1 MASALQ
7 LHGVQC
13 AIARSPYGYPAVMPD
28 RPYRVYR
35 GGQPGGSPD
44 DPDLA
49 LPGSAAS
56 GAANAVDA
64 PAQGERRGPI
74 VLPPPGSGPPPSAKP
89 SVKSPSGPRRRRP
102 WGRIV
107 GITLLVLLLVTGVW
121 LVIGYLAFRDSVEA
135 ANARLERITRA
146 APVGPVL
153 DQQSG
158 LLLSQPTTILV
169 MGRDRNGL
177 SDSLQ
182 LIRVDPDNHLVS
194 TLAIPRDL
202 KVDIPGVGSDKI
214 NVAYARGG
222 AALAV
227 ETVRA
232 VTGVP
237 VNHVV
242 LIDFSG
248 FRKLVDAVS
257 GIDIYNKERLSS
269 EFDGHTYH
277 FQRGALHLNG
287 ARALAYARIRK
298 NADNASDSDV
308 TRGQR
313 QQRVM
318 AALKHKLVSPAS
330 LFRLRSVGAHVAD
343 PLATDLSANQLL
355 QLGWGD
361 FRAQRHLNCNL
372 GGEPVVLGGVSYL
385 AGVSENRDAISAFLG
400 ETAPRARNPKDPFSP
415 GCS

>member
-1 MASALQ
+1 MVASPTPAAT
-7 LHGVQC
+7 LHPM
-13 AIARSPYGYPAVMPD
+13 SD

-35 GGQPGGSPD
+35 GGQGGSSPD
-44 DPDLA
+44 DPDLH
-49 LPGSAAS
+49 LPRSSADAS
-56 GAANAVDA
+56 GAVADP
-64 PAQGERRGPI
+64 PAQQVRTGPV
-74 VLPPPGSGPPPSAKP
+74 VLPPPGTSKKAGGPPPATP
-89 SVKSPSGPRRRRP
+89 TAPRRRRR
-102 WGRIV
+102 WGRII
-107 GITLLVLLLVTGVW
+107 GIAAAVLLVGLGIW
-121 LVIGYLAFRDSVEA
+121 FVIGYLAFRDSVA
-135 ANARLERITRA
+135 KANARLDRITRA
-146 APVGPVL
+146 APVEPVL
-153 DQQSG
+153 DKQSG

-182 LIRVDPDNHLVS
+182 LVRVDPSRHLVS

-214 NVAYARGG
+214 NVAYGKGG

-227 ETVRA
+227 ETVRN

-237 VNHVV
+237 INHVV
-242 LIDFSG
+242 LIDFNG
-248 FRKLVDAVS
+248 FKELVNAV
-257 GIDIYNKERLSS
+257 GGVDIYNRERVSS

-277 FQRGALHLNG
+277 FKRGPLHLNG
-287 ARALAYARIRK
+287 DRALAFARVRK
-298 NADNASDSDV
+298 NADNPSDSDV

-318 AALKHKLVSPAS
+318 AALKAKIVSPAS
-330 LFRLRSVGAHVAD
+330 LFKLKSLGTHVAD

-372 GGEPVVLGGVSYL
+372 GGDPIVLNGVAYL
-385 AGVSENRDAISAFLG
+385 SGVSENRDVVSAFLG
-400 ETAPRARNPKDPFSP
+400 ETAPRHRDPKQPFSP
-415 GCS
+415 GCK

>member
-1 MASALQ
+1 MS
-7 LHGVQC
+7 
-13 AIARSPYGYPAVMPD
+13 D

-35 GGQPGGSPD
+35 GGQRGGSGDEPRL
-44 DPDLA
+44 DL
-49 LPGSAAS
+49 PEAA
-56 GAANAVDA
+56 GASPQSVDA
-64 PAQGERRGPI
+64 PEGERRGPVI
-74 VLPPPGSGPPPSAKP
+74 LPPAGGVP
-89 SVKSPSGPRRRRP
+89 KSPSKTPPARGPRRRRP
-102 WGRIV
+102 WGRII
-107 GITLLVLLLVTGVW
+107 GIGLALVLLGTGIWV
-121 LVIGYLAFRDSVEA
+121 VIGYLAFRDSVA
-135 ANARLERITRA
+135 RANARLVRITRA
-146 APVGPVL
+146 APVAPVL

-158 LLLSQPTTILV
+158 LLLSKPTTILV

-182 LIRVDPDNHLVS
+182 LIRVDPGRHLVS

-227 ETVRA
+227 ETVRDM
-232 VTGVP
+232 TGVP
-237 VNHVV
+237 INHVV
-242 LIDFSG
+242 LIDFAG
-248 FRKLVDAVS
+248 FRQLVDAV
-257 GIDIYNKERLSS
+257 GGVDIYNRERLSS

-277 FQRGALHLNG
+277 FRRGALHLNG

-298 NADNASDSDV
+298 NADNPNDSDV

-318 AALKHKLVSPAS
+318 TALKRKLVSPRS
-330 LFRLRSVGAHVAD
+330 LFRLKSVGAHVAD
-343 PLATDLSANQLL
+343 PLATDLNANQLL

-385 AGVSENRDAISAFLG
+385 AGVSENRDVVSAFLG
-400 ETAPRARNPKDPFSP
+400 ETAPRKRNAKNPFSP

>member
-1 MASALQ
+1 MS
-7 LHGVQC
+7 
-13 AIARSPYGYPAVMPD
+13 D

-35 GGQPGGSPD
+35 GGQRSGSPD
-44 DPDLA
+44 DLELV
-49 LPGSAAS
+49 LPGSAGAN
-56 GAANAVDA
+56 AANAVDA
-64 PAQGERRGPI
+64 PTQGERSGPV
-74 VLPPPGSGPPPSAKP
+74 VLPPAGGGSPPRSAK
-89 SVKSPSGPRRRRP
+89 KSPHAPRGPRGRRP
-102 WGRIV
+102 WGRIL
-107 GITLLVLLLVTGVW
+107 GFGLIVLLLGTTVW
-121 LVIGYLAFRDSVEA
+121 LVVGYLAFRDSVER
-135 ANARLERITRA
+135 ANARLVRITRA
-146 APVGPVL
+146 APVAPVL

-158 LLLSQPTTILV
+158 LLLSQPTTVLV

-182 LIRVDPDNHLVS
+182 LIRVDPDRHLVS

-202 KVDIPGVGSDKI
+202 KVDIPGLGSDKI

-242 LIDFSG
+242 LVDFSG
-248 FRKLVDAVS
+248 FRRLVDAVG

-269 EFDGHTYH
+269 DFDGRTYH
-277 FQRGALHLNG
+277 FRRGPLHLNG

-298 NADNASDSDV
+298 NSDNAGDSDV

-318 AALKHKLVSPAS
+318 GALKDKLASPAS
-330 LFRLRSVGAHVAD
+330 LFRLRSVGSHVAD

-385 AGVSENRDAISAFLG
+385 AGVSENRDVVSAFLG
-400 ETAPRARNPKDPFSP
+400 ETAPRARDRKDPFSP
-415 GCS
+415 GCA

>member
-1 MASALQ
+1 MS
-7 LHGVQC
+7 
-13 AIARSPYGYPAVMPD
+13 D

-35 GGQPGGSPD
+35 GGQRGGPPDQPGLDLPQAGSSTRPI
-44 DPDLA
+44 
-49 LPGSAAS
+49 
-56 GAANAVDA
+56 DA
-64 PAQGERRGPI
+64 PPQGERHGPVI
-74 VLPPPGSGPPPSAKP
+74 LPPSGGTPKAPSNAQPPPSR
-89 SVKSPSGPRRRRP
+89 PRRRRP

-107 GITLLVLLLVTGVW
+107 GMGVVLLLLGTGVW
-121 LVIGYLAFRDSVEA
+121 LVVGYLAFRDSVQR

-146 APVGPVL
+146 APVAPVL

-158 LLLSQPTTILV
+158 LLLSQPSTILV

-182 LIRVDPDNHLVS
+182 LIRVDPGSHLVS

-202 KVDIPGVGSDKI
+202 KVDIPGAGSDKI

-227 ETVRA
+227 ETVRNL
-232 VTGVP
+232 TGVP
-237 VNHVV
+237 INHVV
-242 LIDFSG
+242 LVDFSG
-248 FRKLVDAVS
+248 FRRLVDAVG

-269 EFDGHTYH
+269 DFDGHTYH
-277 FQRGALHLNG
+277 FKRGALHLNG
-287 ARALAYARIRK
+287 ERALAYARIRK
-298 NADNASDSDV
+298 NSDNASDSDV
-308 TRGQR
+308 TRGLR

-318 AALKHKLVSPAS
+318 SALKSKLASPSS
-330 LFRLRSVGAHVAD
+330 LFRLKSVGAHVAD

-361 FRAQRHLNCNL
+361 FRAESHLNCNL
-372 GGEPVVLGGVSYL
+372 GGEPVVLGGISYL
-385 AGVSENRDAISAFLG
+385 AGVSENRDVVSAFLG
-400 ETAPRARNPKDPFSP
+400 DTAPRKRNAKNPFSP

>member
-1 MASALQ
+1 MS
-7 LHGVQC
+7 
-13 AIARSPYGYPAVMPD
+13 D

-44 DPDLA
+44 DPELA
-49 LPGSAAS
+49 LPGPAGRNGGRRRRRAPSTVSVAGPS
-56 GAANAVDA
+56 CSRPPGAA
-64 PAQGERRGPI
+64 RR
-74 VLPPPGSGPPPSAKP
+74 PPRSRQ
-89 SVKSPSGPRRRRP
+89 PRRRGDRVAGVPGVGSSGSGCRP
-102 WGRIV
+102 AARH
-107 GITLLVLLLVTGVW
+107 GVW
-121 LVIGYLAFRDSVEA
+121 LVAGYLAFRDSVER

-146 APVGPVL
+146 APVAPVL

-182 LIRVDPDNHLVS
+182 LIRVDPGRHLVS
-194 TLAIPRDL
+194 DARD
-202 KVDIPGVGSDKI
+202 PARPEGRHP
-214 NVAYARGG
+214 RGG
-222 AALAV
+222 FGQDQRRRTRGAGRRSRSRPSA
-227 ETVRA
+227 RSR
-232 VTGVP
+232 GVP

-248 FRKLVDAVS
+248 LPEAGRRGRRHRHLQQGTA
-257 GIDIYNKERLSS
+257 RRPSS
-269 EFDGHTYH
+269 TGTRTTSR
-277 FQRGALHLNG
+277 RGALHLNG
-287 ARALAYARIRK
+287 ERALAYARIRK
-298 NADNASDSDV
+298 NADNAADSDV

-318 AALKHKLVSPAS
+318 ARSKHKLVSPAS
-330 LFRLRSVGAHVAD
+330 LFRLRSVGSHAAD

-372 GGEPVVLGGVSYL
+372 GGEPVVLGGSPTSPACRRTGTRSRPSSATRRPA
-385 AGVSENRDAISAFLG
+385 AGTRRTRSA
-400 ETAPRARNPKDPFSP
+400 P

>member
-1 MASALQ
+1 MS
-7 LHGVQC
+7 
-13 AIARSPYGYPAVMPD
+13 D

-35 GGQPGGSPD
+35 GGQRGGSPD
-44 DPDLA
+44 NSELDLPEA
-49 LPGSAAS
+49 GPATRSI
-56 GAANAVDA
+56 DA
-64 PAQGERRGPI
+64 PPQGERRGPVI
-74 VLPPPGSGPPPSAKP
+74 LPPSGGTPKAPSNAPRPPSR
-89 SVKSPSGPRRRRP
+89 PRRRRP

-107 GITLLVLLLVTGVW
+107 GVALVLLLLGTGVW
-121 LVIGYLAFRDSVEA
+121 LVVGYLAFRDSVQK

-146 APVGPVL
+146 APVAPVL

-158 LLLSQPTTILV
+158 LLLSRPSTILV

-182 LIRVDPDNHLVS
+182 LIRVDPGSHLVS

-202 KVDIPGVGSDKI
+202 KVDIPGAGSDKI

-227 ETVRA
+227 ETVRNL
-232 VTGVP
+232 TGVP
-237 VNHVV
+237 INHVV
-242 LIDFSG
+242 LVDFSG
-248 FRKLVDAVS
+248 FRRLVDAV
-257 GIDIYNKERLSS
+257 GGVDIYNKERLSS
-269 EFDGHTYH
+269 DFDGHTYH
-277 FQRGALHLNG
+277 FKRGALHLNG
-287 ARALAYARIRK
+287 ERALAFARIRK
-298 NADNASDSDV
+298 NSDNANDSDV

-318 AALKHKLVSPAS
+318 SALKSKLASPRT
-330 LFRLRSVGAHVAD
+330 LFRLKSVGAHVAD

-361 FRAQRHLNCNL
+361 FRAERHLNCNL

-385 AGVSENRDAISAFLG
+385 AGVSENRDVVSAFLG
-400 ETAPRARNPKDPFSP
+400 DTAPRKRNAKDPFSP

>member
-1 MASALQ
+1 MS
-7 LHGVQC
+7 
-13 AIARSPYGYPAVMPD
+13 D

-35 GGQPGGSPD
+35 GGQGGSSPD
-44 DPDLA
+44 DPDLH
-49 LPGSAAS
+49 LPGAGADAS
-56 GAANAVDA
+56 GAVADP
-64 PAQGERRGPI
+64 PAGPARPGPI
-74 VLPPPGSGPPPSAKP
+74 VLPPESGTKGAGGRRPPTTPKP
-89 SVKSPSGPRRRRP
+89 TRGRRP
-102 WGRIV
+102 WGRII
-107 GITLLVLLLVTGVW
+107 GIGAAV
-121 LVIGYLAFRDSVEA
+121 LVIGLGIWFVVGYLAFRDSVER

-146 APVGPVL
+146 APVAPVL
-153 DQQSG
+153 DKQNG

-182 LIRVDPDNHLVS
+182 LIRVDPGKHLVS

-214 NVAYARGG
+214 NVAYATGG

-227 ETVRA
+227 ETVRN

-237 VNHVV
+237 INHVV
-242 LIDFSG
+242 LIDFAG
-248 FRKLVDAVS
+248 FRELVNAV
-257 GIDIYNKERLSS
+257 GGVDIYNKERVTS

-277 FQRGALHLNG
+277 FKRGPLHLNG
-287 ARALAYARIRK
+287 ERALAYARVRK
-298 NADNASDSDV
+298 NSDNASDSDV

-318 AALKHKLVSPAS
+318 TALKSKIVSPSS
-330 LFRLRSVGAHVAD
+330 LLHLKSLGTHVAD
-343 PLATDLSANQLL
+343 PLATDLSANQIL

-372 GGEPVVLGGVSYL
+372 GGDPTVLNGVAYL
-385 AGVSENRDAISAFLG
+385 DGVAENRDAVSAFLG
-400 ETAPRARNPKDPFSP
+400 DSAPRPRNLKQPFSP

>member
-1 MASALQ
+1 MS
-7 LHGVQC
+7 
-13 AIARSPYGYPAVMPD
+13 D

-35 GGQPGGSPD
+35 GGQGGGSSPD
-44 DPDLA
+44 DPDLH
-49 LPGSAAS
+49 LPRSGGDAS
-56 GAANAVDA
+56 GVVADP
-64 PAQGERRGPI
+64 PAEPVRKGPV
-74 VLPPPGSGPPPSAKP
+74 VLPPPGAEQGTGGRPPAPSSAP
-89 SVKSPSGPRRRRP
+89 RGPRRRRP
-102 WGRIV
+102 WEKIIGLSLAV
-107 GITLLVLLLVTGVW
+107 VALGLGVW
-121 LVIGYLAFRDSVEA
+121 FVLGYLAFRDSVER
-135 ANARLERITRA
+135 ANARLDRITRK
-146 APVGPVL
+146 APVAPVL
-153 DQQSG
+153 DHQNG

-182 LIRVDPDNHLVS
+182 VVRVDPGRHLVS

-227 ETVRA
+227 ETVRQ

-237 VNHVV
+237 INHVV
-242 LIDFSG
+242 LIDFRG
-248 FRKLVDAVS
+248 FRQLVDAVG
-257 GIDIYNKERLSS
+257 GIDIYNRERVTS
-269 EFDGHTYH
+269 EFDKHTYH
-277 FQRGALHLNG
+277 FKRGPLHLNG
-287 ARALAYARIRK
+287 ERALAFARVRK

-313 QQRVM
+313 QQQVM
-318 AALKHKLVSPAS
+318 AALKRKIVSPLS
-330 LFRLRSVGAHVAD
+330 LFHLKSLGTHVAD

-372 GGEPVVLGGVSYL
+372 GGDPIVLNGVAYL
-385 AGVSENRDAISAFLG
+385 QGVSENRDAVAGFLG
-400 ETAPRARNPKDPFSP
+400 ETAPKRRDPSQPFSP

>member
-1 MASALQ
+1 MS
-7 LHGVQC
+7 
-13 AIARSPYGYPAVMPD
+13 D

-35 GGQPGGSPD
+35 GGQRGGASDQPELDLPEAGHATRPIDASP
-44 DPDLA
+44 
-49 LPGSAAS
+49 
-56 GAANAVDA
+56 
-64 PAQGERRGPI
+64 QGERRGPV
-74 VLPPPGSGPPPSAKP
+74 VLPPSSGTPKAPSNAPPPP
-89 SVKSPSGPRRRRP
+89 RRPRRRRP

-107 GITLLVLLLVTGVW
+107 GISLVLLLLGTGVW
-121 LVIGYLAFRDSVEA
+121 LVVGYLAFRDSVQR
-135 ANARLERITRA
+135 ANTRLERITRA
-146 APVGPVL
+146 APVAPVL

-158 LLLSQPTTILV
+158 LLLSQPSTILV

-182 LIRVDPDNHLVS
+182 LIRVDPGSHLVS

-227 ETVRA
+227 ETVRNL
-232 VTGVP
+232 TGVP
-237 VNHVV
+237 INHVV
-242 LIDFSG
+242 LVDFSG
-248 FRKLVDAVS
+248 FRRLVDAVG

-269 EFDGHTYH
+269 DFDGHTYH
-277 FQRGALHLNG
+277 FKRGALHLNG
-287 ARALAYARIRK
+287 ERALAYARIRK
-298 NADNASDSDV
+298 NSDNASDSDV

-318 AALKHKLVSPAS
+318 SALKSKLASPS
-330 LFRLRSVGAHVAD
+330 TLFRLRSVGAHVAD

-361 FRAQRHLNCNL
+361 FRAESHLNCNL
-372 GGEPVVLGGVSYL
+372 GGEPIVLGGVSYL
-385 AGVSENRDAISAFLG
+385 AGVSENRDVVSAFLG
-400 ETAPRARNPKDPFSP
+400 DTAPRKRNAKDPFSP

>member
-1 MASALQ
+1 M
-7 LHGVQC
+7 V
-13 AIARSPYGYPAVMPD
+13 V
-28 RPYRVYR
+28 
-35 GGQPGGSPD
+35 
-44 DPDLA
+44 
-49 LPGSAAS
+49 
-56 GAANAVDA
+56 
-64 PAQGERRGPI
+64 
-74 VLPPPGSGPPPSAKP
+74 
-89 SVKSPSGPRRRRP
+89 
-102 WGRIV
+102 
-107 GITLLVLLLVTGVW
+107 
-121 LVIGYLAFRDSVEA
+121 GYLAFRDSVER

-146 APVGPVL
+146 APVAPVL
-153 DQQSG
+153 DKQSG
-158 LLLSQPTTILV
+158 LLLSKPTTILV

-182 LIRVDPDNHLVS
+182 LIRVNPSGHLVS

-227 ETVRA
+227 ETVRDL
-232 VTGVP
+232 TGVP
-237 VNHVV
+237 INHVV
-242 LIDFSG
+242 LVDFSG
-248 FRKLVDAVS
+248 FRKLVDAVG

-269 EFDGHTYH
+269 DFDGHTYH
-277 FQRGALHLNG
+277 FKRGPLHLNG
-287 ARALAYARIRK
+287 ERALAYARIRK
-298 NADNASDSDV
+298 NADNAADSDV
-308 TRGQR
+308 TRGLR

-318 AALKHKLVSPAS
+318 AALKRKLVSPSS
-330 LFRLRSVGAHVAD
+330 LFRLKSVGAHVAD

-385 AGVSENRDAISAFLG
+385 AGVSENRDVVSAFLG
-400 ETAPRARNPKDPFSP
+400 DTAPRKRDATNPFSP

>member
-1 MASALQ
+1 MLF
-7 LHGVQC
+7 
-13 AIARSPYGYPAVMPD
+13 
-28 RPYRVYR
+28 
-35 GGQPGGSPD
+35 
-44 DPDLA
+44 
-49 LPGSAAS
+49 
-56 GAANAVDA
+56 
-64 PAQGERRGPI
+64 
-74 VLPPPGSGPPPSAKP
+74 
-89 SVKSPSGPRRRRP
+89 
-102 WGRIV
+102 V
-107 GITLLVLLLVTGVW
+107 GTGIWLVL
-121 LVIGYLAFRDSVEA
+121 GYLAFRDSVEK

-146 APVGPVL
+146 APVAPVL

-182 LIRVDPDNHLVS
+182 LIRVDPGGHLVS

-227 ETVRA
+227 ETVRNM
-232 VTGVP
+232 TGVP
-237 VNHVV
+237 INHVV
-242 LIDFSG
+242 LVDFAG
-248 FRKLVDAVS
+248 FRKLVDAVG
-257 GIDIYNKERLSS
+257 GIDIYNTERLSS
-269 EFDGHTYH
+269 DFGGHTYH
-277 FQRGALHLNG
+277 FKRGALHLNG
-287 ARALAYARIRK
+287 ERALAYARIRK
-298 NADNASDSDV
+298 NSDNSSDSDV

-318 AALKHKLVSPAS
+318 SVLKQKLVSPSS
-330 LFRLRSVGAHVAD
+330 LFRLKSVGAHVAD

-361 FRAQRHLNCNL
+361 FRAERHLNCNL
-372 GGEPVVLGGVSYL
+372 GGEPVVLGGVAYL
-385 AGVSENRDAISAFLG
+385 AGVSENRDVVSAFLG
-400 ETAPRARNPKDPFSP
+400 ESAPRKRNAKDPFSP

>member
-1 MASALQ
+1 
-7 LHGVQC
+7 
-13 AIARSPYGYPAVMPD
+13 MPG

-35 GGQPGGSPD
+35 GGQRGGSPD
-44 DPDLA
+44 QPERDLQVA
-49 LPGSAAS
+49 APRSSARS
-56 GAANAVDA
+56 GDA
-64 PAQGERRGPI
+64 PSQGERRGPVI
-74 VLPPPGSGPPPSAKP
+74 LPPAGGTPKAPLKTPPAR
-89 SVKSPSGPRRRRP
+89 GPRRRRA
-102 WGRIV
+102 WGRTI
-107 GITLLVLLLVTGVW
+107 GITLLLVILGSGVW
-121 LVIGYLAFRDSVEA
+121 IVLGYLAFRDSVER
-135 ANARLERITRA
+135 ANARLVHITRA

-153 DQQSG
+153 DQQPG
-158 LLLSQPTTILV
+158 LLLSKPITILV

-182 LIRVDPDNHLVS
+182 LIRVDSGRHLVS
-194 TLAIPRDL
+194 TLASPRDL
-202 KVDIPGVGSDKI
+202 KVEIPGVGSDKI

-227 ETVRA
+227 ETVRGM
-232 VTGVP
+232 TGIP
-237 VNHVV
+237 INHVV

-248 FRKLVDAVS
+248 FRELVDAVG

-269 EFDGHTYH
+269 DFDGHTYR
-277 FQRGALHLNG
+277 FKRGVLHLNG
-287 ARALAYARIRK
+287 ERALAYARIRK
-298 NADNASDSDV
+298 NTDNPNDSDV

-318 AALKHKLVSPAS
+318 AALKRKLISPGN
-330 LFRLRSVGAHVAD
+330 LFRLKSVGAHVAD

-361 FRAQRHLNCNL
+361 FRAERHLNCNL

-385 AGVSENRDAISAFLG
+385 AGVAENRDVVSAFLG
-400 ETAPRARNPKDPFSP
+400 ETAPPQRNAKDPFSP

>member
-1 MASALQ
+1 MS
-7 LHGVQC
+7 
-13 AIARSPYGYPAVMPD
+13 D

-35 GGQPGGSPD
+35 GGQRGGSPD
-44 DPDLA
+44 QPELN
-49 LPGSAAS
+49 LPEAAA
-56 GAANAVDA
+56 GPATRAVDA
-64 PAQGERRGPI
+64 PPQGERRGPVI
-74 VLPPPGSGPPPSAKP
+74 LPPTGGTPKAPAKATP
-89 SVKSPSGPRRRRP
+89 PSGPRRRAP
-102 WGRIV
+102 WGRIL
-107 GITLLVLLLVTGVW
+107 GIGLVVVLLGTGVW
-121 LVIGYLAFRDSVEA
+121 LVLGYLAFRDSVEK

-146 APVGPVL
+146 APVAPVL

-158 LLLSQPTTILV
+158 MLLSQPTTILV

-182 LIRVDPDNHLVS
+182 LIRVDPGSHLVS

-227 ETVRA
+227 ETVRNL
-232 VTGVP
+232 TGVP
-237 VNHVV
+237 INHVV
-242 LIDFSG
+242 LVDFSG
-248 FRKLVDAVS
+248 FRRLVDAVG

-269 EFDGHTYH
+269 DFDGHTYH
-277 FQRGALHLNG
+277 FKRGALHLNG
-287 ARALAYARIRK
+287 ERALAYARIRK
-298 NADNASDSDV
+298 NSDNASDSDV
-308 TRGQR
+308 SRGKR

-318 AALKHKLVSPAS
+318 AALKGKLASPGT
-330 LFRLRSVGAHVAD
+330 LFRLKSVGTHAAD

-361 FRAQRHLNCNL
+361 FRAESHLNCNL
-372 GGEPVVLGGVSYL
+372 GGEPVVLGGTAYL
-385 AGVSENRDAISAFLG
+385 AGVSENRDVVSAFLG
-400 ETAPRARNPKDPFSP
+400 DTAPRKRNAKDPFSP

>member
-1 MASALQ
+1 MS
-7 LHGVQC
+7 
-13 AIARSPYGYPAVMPD
+13 D

-35 GGQPGGSPD
+35 GGQRGGSGDEPVL
-44 DPDLA
+44 DL
-49 LPGSAAS
+49 PEAAVGPS
-56 GAANAVDA
+56 PQSVDA
-64 PAQGERRGPI
+64 PEGERRGPV
-74 VLPPPGSGPPPSAKP
+74 VLPPAR
-89 SVKSPSGPRRRRP
+89 GPRRRRP
-102 WGRIV
+102 WGRII
-107 GITLLVLLLVTGVW
+107 GISLALVLLGTGIWV
-121 LVIGYLAFRDSVEA
+121 VVGYLAFRDSVA
-135 ANARLERITRA
+135 RANARLVRITRA
-146 APVGPVL
+146 APVAPVL

-158 LLLSQPTTILV
+158 LLLSKPTTILV

-182 LIRVDPDNHLVS
+182 LIRVDPGRHLVS

-227 ETVRA
+227 ETVRDM
-232 VTGVP
+232 TGIP
-237 VNHVV
+237 INHVV
-242 LIDFSG
+242 LIDFTG
-248 FRKLVDAVS
+248 FRQLVDAV
-257 GIDIYNKERLSS
+257 GGVDIYNRERLSS

-277 FQRGALHLNG
+277 FRRGALHLNG

-298 NADNASDSDV
+298 NADNPNDSDV

-318 AALKHKLVSPAS
+318 AALKRKLVSPRS
-330 LFRLRSVGAHVAD
+330 LFRLKSVGAHVAD

-385 AGVSENRDAISAFLG
+385 AGVSENRDVVSAFLG
-400 ETAPRARNPKDPFSP
+400 DTAPRKRDATNPFSP

>member
-1 MASALQ
+1 MS
-7 LHGVQC
+7 
-13 AIARSPYGYPAVMPD
+13 D

-35 GGQPGGSPD
+35 GGQRGGSPD
-44 DPDLA
+44 DPELA
-49 LPGSAAS
+49 VPGSAARTS
-56 GAANAVDA
+56 ANAVNA
-64 PAQGERRGPI
+64 PAQAERRGPV
-74 VLPPPGSGPPPSAKP
+74 VLPPAGSGPPPIAKKP
-89 SVKSPSGPRRRRP
+89 AQRARGPRRPRR

-107 GITLLVLLLVTGVW
+107 GFSILVLVLGTGVW
-121 LVIGYLAFRDSVEA
+121 LVVGYLAFRDSVER

-146 APVGPVL
+146 APVAPVL
-153 DQQSG
+153 DRQSG

-182 LIRVDPDNHLVS
+182 LIRVDPGGHLVS

-237 VNHVV
+237 INHVV
-242 LIDFSG
+242 LVDFSG
-248 FRKLVDAVS
+248 FRELVDAVG

-269 EFDGHTYH
+269 DFDGHTYH
-277 FQRGALHLNG
+277 FKRGSLHLNG
-287 ARALAYARIRK
+287 ARALAYSRIRK
-298 NADNASDSDV
+298 NSDNAADSDV

-318 AALKHKLVSPAS
+318 AALKHKLVSPSS
-330 LFRLRSVGAHVAD
+330 LFRLRSVGSHAAD
-343 PLATDLSANQLL
+343 PVATDLSANQLL

-372 GGEPVVLGGVSYL
+372 GGEPVFLGGVSYL
-385 AGVSENRDAISAFLG
+385 AGVSENRDVVSAFLG
-400 ETAPRARNPKDPFSP
+400 DTAPRSRDLKNPFSP